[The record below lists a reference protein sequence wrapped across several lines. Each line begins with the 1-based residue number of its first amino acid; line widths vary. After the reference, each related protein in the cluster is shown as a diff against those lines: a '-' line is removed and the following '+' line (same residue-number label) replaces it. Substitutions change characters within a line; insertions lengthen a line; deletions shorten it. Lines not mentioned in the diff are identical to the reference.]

1 MGMNDFQLGLIAGLD
16 GTKSKQQLNSDID
29 ALKKQ
34 LNNVE
39 IQAKLGKDVVSNLT
53 KQLNATQISL
63 QNVSIDKNAINNM
76 ISQINTALGNININ
90 IGANAFNSNGINQ
103 AAQNAG
109 RQAGNL
115 ISREVEN
122 YLKNV
127 TSKEIG
133 LSFRVDKTDSDEFN
147 NAVDSEIRKLQQAKN
162 KMVSV
167 NYTTDTK
174 QSVNELTGEYE
185 HVEKLTGAV
194 FRYNTETGE
203 AITKTMKWAQIGT
216 TIDNKGNEVPLMG
229 WVQGLTRYNKA
240 LDESVTKVDNFADKQ
255 SRAVTKAKNALSSI
269 QSEYNDK
276 NSAKPIK
283 DSSNIAN
290 LDKQAK
296 EVEVAITNLG
306 NANRTTF
313 TDMQNEVD
321 TQVSRLKDMIK
332 EYRNAETVATSL
344 RSKDIDTVKAQYSSK
359 LDVLTNKM
367 QSSGVY
373 TDSFKKG
380 AENLK
385 SILSS
390 ASDASGLTQFLNG
403 LDKLDYGFKRA
414 KSASDEFN
422 KSQKVA
428 INVSGLESKIN
439 DLEKIS
445 PQISNFKTQIANADV
460 SVQSL
465 RDDLANVQ
473 TQGDFS
479 VVKAKLNAFTD
490 AAKAAGYQ
498 VKELA
503 DNGISRIQES
513 LKVGDYDVK
522 VTKLEN
528 SFKNLGLESTE
539 VAQKTEKVRKALANL
554 KDPKLVD
561 NLVENEK
568 VFNSELKKSQNEAV
582 QLKSQLDKI
591 YNPNKQFRL
600 SNDIQNWLSKN
611 TKSSRVAREELEK
624 YYQELNGGKVNVG
637 RLNYIEKNFK
647 KLDAQQ
653 RDFGKLG
660 KNLKDQ
666 FKQAAESFSQWI
678 SVSSVIM
685 AGVYKFKE
693 AVSELK
699 ELDTILTEISKTS
712 DLTNNQIKELGA
724 NSFQTASKYGKTAS
738 DYLTGVQEMYRAGF
752 DNAEQMSELSV
763 LAQSAG
769 DMDTDAA
776 NDYLIATNAA
786 YDYKGSVEELNKV
799 LDSQNYITNN
809 AAVSMKDM
817 ADATSIAASIA
828 SQYGVKVDELSS
840 LIAVAVSKTR
850 ESGSEIGTALKA
862 LFINLQNTTSNPIKN
877 AFDSVGISMTKMVG
891 DSEQLKT
898 PIELLKELSTVFNSL
913 PEGDKKR
920 ANILTAIGGKHHANV
935 LSSILSDPEAYTSMM
950 DLYNSDSSNDSAQ
963 HEAEKSANNWEGT
976 LNKVSNSWT
985 ELVSKFAESDSI
997 ITVLNLVN
1005 DLTKALGGLAD
1016 VSNSVNKF
1024 FSGGFLGF
1032 LGLDGS
1038 SFGGNIGNI
1047 VGLVQSLTGHG
1058 EKSIMYCAHCYKIE
1072 NKVFQLT

>member
-1 MGMNDFQLGLIAGLD
+1 MGINDFQLGLIAGLD

-39 IQAKLGKDVVSNLT
+39 IQAKLGKNVVASLT

-63 QNVSIDKNAINNM
+63 QNVTIDQNAINKM
-76 ISQINTALGNININ
+76 VSQINASLRKVNINIS
-90 IGANAFNSNGINQ
+90 GSAFNSNGISH
-103 AAQNAG
+103 AAQNVG
-109 RQAGNL
+109 KQAGNL

-122 YLKNV
+122 SLKNV

-133 LSFRVDKTDSDEFN
+133 LSFRVDKTDSNEFN
-147 NAVDSEIRKLQQAKN
+147 SAVDREIRKLQQAKN

-167 NYTTDTK
+167 NYTTNTK
-174 QSVNELTGEYE
+174 QSVDELTGEYE

-194 FRYNTETGE
+194 FKYNTETGE

-216 TIDNKGNEVPLMG
+216 TFDDKGNEVPLMG
-229 WVQGLTRYNKA
+229 WVQGLTRYSKA
-240 LDESVTKVDNFADKQ
+240 LDESIVKVDNFTDKQ
-255 SRAVTKAKNALSSI
+255 SRAVTKAKNALASI

-283 DSSNIAN
+283 DTSNIAN
-290 LDKQAK
+290 LEKQVK
-296 EVEVAITNLG
+296 EVETAITNLG

-321 TQVSRLKDMIK
+321 TQVSRLKDMVR

-344 RSKDIDTVKAQYSSK
+344 RSKDIDTVKAEYSSK

-373 TDSFKKG
+373 TNGFRKG
-380 AENLK
+380 ADNLK
-385 SILSS
+385 NILSS
-390 ASDASGLTQFLNG
+390 ATDASEFTQFLNG
-403 LDKLDYGFKRA
+403 LDKLDSGFKRA

-460 SVQSL
+460 TVQSL

-479 VVKAKLNAFTD
+479 VINAKFKAFSD
-490 AAKAAGYQ
+490 AAKTAGYQ
-498 VKELA
+498 VRDLV
-503 DNGISRIQES
+503 DNGISKIQES
-513 LKVGDYDVK
+513 LSVGDYDVK
-522 VTKLEN
+522 ITKLED

-611 TKSSRVAREELEK
+611 TKASRVAREELEK

-653 RDFGKLG
+653 RGFGKLG

-862 LFINLQNTTSNPIKN
+862 LFINLQNTTSNPIRS

-963 HEAEKSANNWEGT
+963 HEAEKSANNLEGT

-1005 DLTKALGGLAD
+1005 NLTQALGGLAD
-1016 VSNSVNKF
+1016 VTNSVNKF
-1024 FSGGFLGF
+1024 FSGGFLG
-1032 LGLDGS
+1032 LDS
-1038 SFGGNIGNI
+1038 SSIGGNIGNI
-1047 VGLVQSLTGHG
+1047 VGLIQSLTGHG
-1058 EKSIMYCAHCYKIE
+1058 EIVLRPS
-1072 NKVFQLT
+1072 L

>member
-29 ALKKQ
+29 VLKKQ
-34 LNNVE
+34 LNNIE
-39 IQAKLGKDVVSNLT
+39 IQAKLGKDVVANLT
-53 KQLNATQISL
+53 KQLNTTQISL

-103 AAQNAG
+103 SAQNAG
-109 RQAGNL
+109 RQVGQQFQNGLNQGLNNNTHVLDSFRHSLQNIGMGSNEIDAVARRIQNLGVQIETLNQSTSTTHGRRGDRNILSVDISGTDKFGQAIKLTEQYDLATGNL
-115 ISREVEN
+115 I
-122 YLKNV
+122 
-127 TSKEIG
+127 
-133 LSFRVDKTDSDEFN
+133 KTLDSV
-147 NAVDSEIRKLQQAKN
+147 ATAQQKAGASADTFAK
-162 KMVSV
+162 
-167 NYTTDTK
+167 
-174 QSVNELTGEYE
+174 
-185 HVEKLTGAV
+185 A
-194 FRYNTETGE
+194 
-203 AITKTMKWAQIGT
+203 
-216 TIDNKGNEVPLMG
+216 
-229 WVQGLTRYNKA
+229 
-240 LDESVTKVDNFADKQ
+240 Q
-255 SRAVTKAKNALSSI
+255 SRAVTKAQNTLSSI
-269 QSEYNDK
+269 QREYNDK
-276 NSAKPIK
+276 NVSKPIK
-283 DSSNIAN
+283 LQSNIDE
-290 LDKQAK
+290 LDKQYG
-296 EVEVAITNLG
+296 EVETAITNLR
-306 NANRTTF
+306 NADKSTF
-313 TDMQNEVD
+313 TDMQNDVD
-321 TQVSRLKDMIK
+321 TQISKLRDMVK
-332 EYRNAETVATSL
+332 EYRNAENVSTKLKGTDFSSAL
-344 RSKDIDTVKAQYSSK
+344 EIAKNDLDKFKADAKDFPKITQ
-359 LDVLTNKM
+359 TI
-367 QSSGVY
+367 
-373 TDSFKKG
+373 
-380 AENLK
+380 ENLD
-385 SILSS
+385 S
-390 ASDASGLTQFLNG
+390 AISKVGDASSLNSFNDQ
-403 LDKLDYGFKRA
+403 LRVARSELSKI
-414 KSASDEFN
+414 KSETALSNREE
-422 KSQKVA
+422 KVA
-428 INVSGLESKIN
+428 INVSDLESKIDN
-439 DLEKIS
+439 LKSLDSEIVK
-445 PQISNFKTQIANADV
+445 FTKEIAGSDV

-465 RDDLANVQ
+465 CDDLSKVT

-479 VVKAKLNAFTD
+479 VVNAKFKAFTD

-498 VKELA
+498 VKELT
-503 DNGISRIQES
+503 DNGISKIQES
-513 LKVGDYDVK
+513 LNVGDYDAK

-539 VAQKTEKVRKALANL
+539 VAQKTEKVREALANL
-554 KDPKLVD
+554 KDPKAVN

-611 TKSSRVAREELEK
+611 TKASRVAREELEK
-624 YYQELNGGKVNVG
+624 YYQQLNGGKVNVG
-637 RLNYIEKNFK
+637 RLNDIEKAFK
-647 KLDAQQ
+647 KIDAQQ
-653 RDFGKLG
+653 RGFGKLG

-678 SVSSVIM
+678 SVSSAIM

-935 LSSILSDPEAYTSMM
+935 LSSILSDPDSYSSMM
-950 DLYNSDSSNDSAQ
+950 DLYNSNSANGSAKQ
-963 HEAEKSANNWEGT
+963 EADKSANNWEGT

-1016 VSNSVNKF
+1016 VINSVSKF
-1024 FSGGFLGF
+1024 FSGGFLG
-1032 LGLDGS
+1032 LDSS
-1038 SFGGNIGNI
+1038 SFGGTLGNI
-1047 VGLVQSLTGHG
+1047 VGLIQSLTGHG
-1058 EKSIMYCAHCYKIE
+1058 KCTT
-1072 NKVFQLT
+1072 FQYN

>member
-16 GTKSKQQLNSDID
+16 GTKSKQQLNADID

-34 LNNVE
+34 LSNVE

-63 QNVSIDKNAINNM
+63 QNVTIDQNAINKM
-76 ISQINTALGNININ
+76 VSQINASLSKVNINIS
-90 IGANAFNSNGINQ
+90 GNAFNSNDISH
-103 AAQNAG
+103 AAQNVG
-109 RQAGNL
+109 KQAGNL

-122 YLKNV
+122 SLKNV

-133 LSFRVDKTDSDEFN
+133 LSFRVDETDSDEFN
-147 NAVDSEIRKLQQAKN
+147 NAVDKEIRKLQQAKN

-167 NYTTDTK
+167 NYTTDTR

-216 TIDNKGNEVPLMG
+216 TVDDKGNDVPLMG
-229 WVQGLTRYNKA
+229 WVQGLTRYSKA
-240 LDESVTKVDNFADKQ
+240 LDESIVKVDNFTDKQ
-255 SRAVTKAKNALSSI
+255 SRAVTKAKNALASI

-283 DSSNIAN
+283 DTSNIAN
-290 LDKQAK
+290 LDKQVK
-296 EVEVAITNLG
+296 EIETAITNLG

-321 TQVSRLKDMIK
+321 TQVSRLKDMVR

-344 RSKDIDTVKAQYSSK
+344 RSKDIDTVKAEYSSK
-359 LDVLTNKM
+359 LDVLTNKI

-373 TDSFKKG
+373 TNGFRKG
-380 AENLK
+380 ADNLK
-385 SILSS
+385 NILSS
-390 ASDASGLTQFLNG
+390 ATDASEFTQFLNG
-403 LDKLDYGFKRA
+403 LDKLDSGFKRA

-479 VVKAKLNAFTD
+479 VINAKFKAFSD
-490 AAKAAGYQ
+490 AAKTAGYQ
-498 VKELA
+498 VRDLV
-503 DNGISRIQES
+503 DNGISKIQES
-513 LKVGDYDVK
+513 LSVGDYDVK

-539 VAQKTEKVRKALANL
+539 VAQKTEKVREALVNL
-554 KDPKLVD
+554 KDPKAVD

-582 QLKSQLDKI
+582 QLKTQLDKI

-611 TKSSRVAREELEK
+611 TKASQKAREELEK
-624 YYQELNGGKVNVG
+624 YYQQLNSGSKVNVG
-637 RLNYIEKNFK
+637 RLNYIENTFK
-647 KLDAQQ
+647 KIDAEQ
-653 RDFGKLG
+653 RSFGKLG

-666 FKQAAESFSQWI
+666 FKQAAESFSQWV
-678 SVSSVIM
+678 SVSSVMM
-685 AGVYKFKE
+685 AGVYKIKE
-693 AVSELK
+693 AVSKLIELN
-699 ELDTILTEISKTS
+699 DILTEIRKTS
-712 DLTNNQIKELGA
+712 DRTKTQLNELQEE
-724 NSFQTASKYGKTAS
+724 SFNRASKFGEKAS
-738 DYLTGVQEMYRAGF
+738 DWLTAVQEMNRSGYYGEKG
-752 DNAEQMSELSV
+752 NK
-763 LAQSAG
+763 LADVSTLAVSAG
-769 DMDTDAA
+769 DMTADDAQKWMLATNSAYKYEAEAKKLNDVLDGTNQITNRNSVNLTDMANAMTTVGSNAA
-776 NDYLIATNAA
+776 NA
-786 YDYKGSVEELNKV
+786 
-799 LDSQNYITNN
+799 
-809 AAVSMKDM
+809 
-817 ADATSIAASIA
+817 
-828 SQYGVKVDELSS
+828 GVKVNELSA
-840 LIAVAVSKTR
+840 LIGTAVATTKK
-850 ESGSEIGTALKA
+850 EGNEIGTAYKSI
-862 LFINLQNTTSNPIKN
+862 FVNLQNTSSDKILGTLEK
-877 AFDSVGISMTKMVG
+877 AGTSMTEMINGV
-891 DSEQLKT
+891 EQLRSPIDILKDLAKT
-898 PIELLKELSTVFNSL
+898 YNEL
-913 PEGDKKR
+913 DKKDPLR
-920 ANILTAIGGKHHANV
+920 AEITRNIGGKHYAN
-935 LSSILSDPEAYTSMM
+935 ILGSTLDGWNQYEKMLQDYSEG
-950 DLYNSDSSNDSAQ
+950 SGSAQ
-963 HEAEKSANNWEGT
+963 NEAEKSANNISGS
-976 LNKVSNSWT
+976 LNKISNSWT

-1005 DLTKALGGLAD
+1005 DLTQALGGLAD
-1016 VSNSVNKF
+1016 ILNSVNKF
-1024 FSGGFLGF
+1024 FSGGFLGLDSSS
-1032 LGLDGS
+1032 LGGS
-1038 SFGGNIGNI
+1038 IGNI
-1047 VGLVQSLTGHG
+1047 VGLIQSLTGHG
-1058 EKSIMYCAHCYKIE
+1058 EKCTAPIVIRLKTMSF
-1072 NKVFQLT
+1072 N

>member
-1 MGMNDFQLGLIAGLD
+1 MGMNDFQIGLVGKLD
-16 GTKSKQQLNSDID
+16 GTQSKQQINSDID
-29 ALKKQ
+29 AIKKQ
-34 LNNVE
+34 LNTVE
-39 IQAKLGKDVVSNLT
+39 IQAKLGKDVVANLT
-53 KQLNATQISL
+53 KQLNTTQISL

-90 IGANAFNSNGINQ
+90 IGANVFNSNGINQ
-103 AAQNAG
+103 AAQNVG
-109 RQAGNL
+109 RQAGQQFQNGINQGLNNNTRVLDSFRRSLQNIGMGSNEIDAVARRIQNLGVQIETLNQSTSTTHGRRGDRNILSVDISGTDKFGQAIKLTEQYDLATGNL
-115 ISREVEN
+115 I
-122 YLKNV
+122 
-127 TSKEIG
+127 
-133 LSFRVDKTDSDEFN
+133 KTLDSVATAQQKVG
-147 NAVDSEIRKLQQAKN
+147 AV
-162 KMVSV
+162 
-167 NYTTDTK
+167 TDTFINK
-174 QSVNELTGEYE
+174 
-185 HVEKLTGAV
+185 
-194 FRYNTETGE
+194 R
-203 AITKTMKWAQIGT
+203 KT
-216 TIDNKGNEVPLMG
+216 
-229 WVQGLTRYNKA
+229 
-240 LDESVTKVDNFADKQ
+240 
-255 SRAVTKAKNALSSI
+255 AVTKAQNILSSI
-269 QSEYNDK
+269 ESGYNDK
-276 NSAKPIK
+276 NVSKPIK
-283 DSSNIAN
+283 DSNNIAN
-290 LDKQAK
+290 LDKQAEK
-296 EVEVAITNLG
+296 VKNTISNLR
-306 NANRTTF
+306 NANKTTF

-321 TQVSRLKDMIK
+321 TQISCLRDMVK
-332 EYRNAETVATSL
+332 EYRNAENVSTKLKGTDFNSGLDIAKNDLEKFKVDAKEFPQITKTIEDL
-344 RSKDIDTVKAQYSSK
+344 DDAISKV
-359 LDVLTNKM
+359 
-367 QSSGVY
+367 G
-373 TDSFKKG
+373 
-380 AENLK
+380 
-385 SILSS
+385 
-390 ASDASGLTQFLNG
+390 DASSLNSFNDQ
-403 LDKLDYGFKRA
+403 LRVARSELSKI
-414 KSASDEFN
+414 KSETASSNREE
-422 KSQKVA
+422 KVA
-428 INVSGLESKIN
+428 INVSGIESKIN

-479 VVKAKLNAFTD
+479 VVNVKFKAFSD

-498 VKELA
+498 VKEFA
-503 DNGISRIQES
+503 DNGISKIQES
-513 LKVGDYDVK
+513 LNVGDYDAK

-539 VAQKTEKVRKALANL
+539 VAKKTEKVREALVNL

-611 TKSSRVAREELEK
+611 TKASRVAREELEK
-624 YYQELNGGKVNVG
+624 YYQQLNSGKVNVD
-637 RLNYIEKNFK
+637 RLNYIENAFK
-647 KLDAQQ
+647 KIDAEQ
-653 RDFGKLG
+653 RSFGKLG

-666 FKQAAESFSQWI
+666 FKQAAESFSQWV
-678 SVSSVIM
+678 SVSSAMM
-685 AGVYKFKE
+685 AGVYKIKE

-724 NSFQTASKYGKTAS
+724 NSFDTASKYGKTAS

-862 LFINLQNTTSNPIKN
+862 LFINLQNTTSDPIKN

-935 LSSILSDPEAYTSMM
+935 LSSILSDQEAYASMM

-1024 FSGGFLGF
+1024 FSGGFLG
-1032 LGLDGS
+1032 LDS
-1038 SFGGNIGNI
+1038 SSIGGNIGNI
-1047 VGLVQSLTGHG
+1047 VGLIQSLTGHG
-1058 EKSIMYCAHCYKIE
+1058 EIVLRPS
-1072 NKVFQLT
+1072 L